1 MTARAR
7 LWGEDLRRAARDK
20 KRIEKDRKRA
30 RKKRISKARRA
41 GEAVRDWW

>member
-1 MTARAR
+1 MAT
-7 LWGEDLRRAARDK
+7 WGDDIRQRERDK
-20 KRIEKDRKRA
+20 KRIKKDRRRA